1 MLDHSGT
8 ILVIAKDEKPA
19 RRLGR
24 WITGAGKRPI
34 LVHGPDIR
42 IFERGDDTMVD
53 VVVTELDPQTPDAGT
68 ILEKLVRGNLF
79 PGVPQ
84 LHCPWLEETFRVVTH
99 AGRWS
104 WMTTFSAV
112 EGPRLLA
119 TTV

>member
-24 WITGAGKRPI
+24 WIAGAGKRPI

-42 IFERGDDTMVD
+42 IFERGDDTMID
-53 VVVTELDPQTPDAGT
+53 VVVTELDPQAPDAGT
-68 ILEKLVRGNLF
+68 ILEKLVRGDLF

-84 LHCPWLEETFRVVTH
+84 LHLMGEEGSFDRWLRPH
-99 AGRWS
+99 PDPA
-104 WMTTFSAV
+104 
-112 EGPRLLA
+112 
-119 TTV
+119 